1 MAILGGMDTGFGSQ
15 VKLVKTNIL
24 VTRMTADTDTDQ
36 PLCNM
41 LELVNQRLPLN
52 LQCDY
57 ICIGHTSPTALSI
70 TSGVVTTHGEKDN
83 FSLMGPSAD
92 SMAKASGLGSHA
104 NTLTDVQKNATA
116 ITHMITSAVAIKV
129 TADTVTDGFDNF
141 ATEILNPVG
150 FGDSPVETKMN
161 SGILIHELQR
171 FQGDAVGNGADLE
184 AVISDVAL
192 SGLSTIAYTS
202 AALNQDFIQPGNA
215 AGVTPTTFTSL
226 DTIINNKV
234 FGILSVTAI
243 VQPAQ

>member
-1 MAILGGMDTGFGSQ
+1 MAIVGGMDSGFGSQ
-15 VKLVKTNIL
+15 VKLVRTNIL
-24 VTRMTADTDTDQ
+24 VTRMTGNTDTDQ

-41 LELVNQRLPLN
+41 LELVNNRLPLN

-92 SMAKASGLGSHA
+92 SLAKASGLGAHA
-104 NTLTDVQKNATA
+104 NSLTDVQKNATA

-129 TADTVTDGFDNF
+129 TADTVTDAFDNF
-141 ATEILNPVG
+141 ETIILNPVG
-150 FGDSPVETKMN
+150 FSDTAIETRMN
-161 SGILIHELQR
+161 LGTLIHELQR

-184 AVISDVAL
+184 AVISDVAI
-192 SGLSTIAYTS
+192 SGLSTIDYTS

-226 DTIINNKV
+226 DTIINNKA